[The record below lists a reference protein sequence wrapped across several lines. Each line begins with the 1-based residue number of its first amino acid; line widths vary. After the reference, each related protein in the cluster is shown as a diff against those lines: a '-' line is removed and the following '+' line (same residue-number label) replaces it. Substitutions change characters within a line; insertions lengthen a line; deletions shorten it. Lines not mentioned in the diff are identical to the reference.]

1 MPDLRRWFASITDM
15 LWIVVHL
22 NRIDCINY
30 LWLLL
35 ACEAALPQ
43 QGRGL
48 RLFGQLLKRDF
59 GASAHIRSI
68 ELQRAF

>member
-1 MPDLRRWFASITDM
+1 MVCFHNRHAVDRCAPVTELIASTGY
-15 LWIVVHL
+15 V
-22 NRIDCINY
+22 
-30 LWLLL
+30 LLL

-48 RLFGQLLKRDF
+48 RLFGQLLKRDS